1 MVGGVLL
8 SGKIE
13 KVLESLKDGKGADSV
28 VAELKSW
35 CENSSNFKG
44 QLYNG
49 TRNPDVDFVNSK
61 GKSTLNKHANKHG
74 YTSSEEYLKD
84 ARNFLEKEPTST
96 TLSFI
101 SNEGTYFRY
110 DTATNEFGIINEYGG
125 ISTYFKPENGMAYWL
140 EQIQKYALK

>member
-1 MVGGVLL
+1 M
-8 SGKIE
+8 
-13 KVLESLKDGKGADSV
+13 LESLKDGKGVDSV